1 MDIPR
6 SEKWKIFRMLLLLE
20 MAIIFIIVFPIYYL
34 VNWITPLREVEFIED
49 LTLVK
54 SLIFLVFLIPFLEEV
69 LFRLKLRYSG
79 LVEAIISRGFWDR
92 IFPYLV
98 YCLALIFGL
107 LHVTNYAN
115 SDLLFYVFAPLLVI
129 SQLIGGFVMS
139 YLRVHLNF
147 WWAVYSILAGT
158 YICRVVNIN

>member
-1 MDIPR
+1 MER
-6 SEKWKIFRMLLLLE
+6 
-20 MAIIFIIVFPIYYL
+20 
-34 VNWITPLREVEFIED
+34 
-49 LTLVK
+49 
-54 SLIFLVFLIPFLEEV
+54 
-69 LFRLKLRYSG
+69 
-79 LVEAIISRGFWDR
+79 IISRGFWDR

-139 YLRVHLNF
+139 YLRVRLNF

-158 YICRVVNIN
+158 LYLSCC